1 MILTNR
7 FNVTYDY
14 EKIDRDYDIF
24 QVEKPGY
31 LDKTNILDLV
41 TQQFQARAV
50 QYSFGRTALVL
61 FDKNDISEKQ
71 FRNAIKADY
80 PDATVKKVDILN
92 EESRGKCF
100 YYKDRLL
107 LQLLVNSIRVPRM
120 EGFSYNNLTGKLFYG
135 NPDWVSRDRQT
146 KQPYSMYFL
155 QISFDPGMYLNLD
168 VKTFRKHVFCRNGRY
183 YLLDPN
189 TGYFRRKLKED
200 NVRQEDLFAEAS
212 FGGKHNTVEYL
223 DFSSFEKFRKCKL
236 GVMEQFLQDVRKY
249 LGEYVTLTAEERIG
263 DQCYK
268 ESKKEKEN
276 LSGVDYAVILNQLGV
291 NIVDLCKTEES
302 EQIVHRLVS
311 ELQHFY
317 GITPQLGE
325 LQKDMYNIRLI
336 HVPEYYEEHQLPDP
350 HSEDLHGCIVQHM
363 TQEDHTDLMEPMG
376 DKESPVIHKI
386 LVELILKGDVRSGQI
401 SIYNWEKLS
410 SNKIWTFVQRR
421 KIKAPDGGF
430 ESMPNAAEKATKN
443 RFSYT
448 TVRITPDGKMDFR
461 SFDDMEIAS
470 DEFEERIRYVFD
482 TYEFKQW
489 RGGKEVEGLVFSD
502 INNIHV
508 IIRTKEKTMPNTS
521 AIWSG
526 LKNTNVRDAVARE
539 LVLDALQAYKD
550 FYLDDNVYAEQLAGA
565 VDELPATLTKGELK
579 KLMNMRT
586 KAGKR
591 FNRFLHNEYGIW
603 ISPEI
608 KDSDFSAD
616 YLLENVT
623 DIKYFMDENTDGEG
637 ITSFNYYVGPEKSN
651 LQLSI
656 HNASIVRQVQAEEG
670 VEFQE
675 LLPLMAVD
683 FVRIGSYTVLPF
695 PFKYLRE
702 YCSFAASAGNTSAET
717 IRKYI
722 ASQG

>member
-14 EKIDRDYDIF
+14 EKMDRDYDIF
-24 QVEKPGY
+24 QVEKPEY
-31 LDKTNILDLV
+31 LDKTNILDLA
-41 TQQFQARAV
+41 TRQFQARAV

-71 FRNAIKADY
+71 FRDAIRADY
-80 PDATVKKVDILN
+80 PDATVKKVDVLN
-92 EESRGKCF
+92 EESREKYF

-107 LQLLVNSIRVPRM
+107 LQLLVNSIGDPKM
-120 EGFSYNNLTGKLFYG
+120 KDLSYNNLTGKLFYG
-135 NPDWVSRDRQT
+135 NQGWVSKD
-146 KQPYSMYFL
+146 SVYFL

-168 VKTFRKHVFCRNGRY
+168 VKTFRKVNSRTSRKVNSRNGRY
-183 YLLDPN
+183 YLTDQN
-189 TGYFRRKLKED
+189 NGYFRRKLKED
-200 NVRQEDLFAEAS
+200 NVRQEDLFVEAS
-212 FGGKHNTVEYL
+212 FEGKHNTVEYL

-249 LGEYVTLTAEERIG
+249 LGEYAILTAEERIG

-302 EQIVHRLVS
+302 EQIVNRLFS

-336 HVPEYYEEHQLPDP
+336 HVPEYYEEHQLTDP
-350 HSEDLHGCIVQHM
+350 HSDDLHGCIVQHM
-363 TQEDHTDLMEPMG
+363 TQENHADLMGPMG
-376 DKESPVIHKI
+376 DKESHVIHKI

-410 SNKIWTFVQRR
+410 SNKTWTFVQRR
-421 KIKAPDGGF
+421 KIKAPNGGF
-430 ESMPNAAEKATKN
+430 ESMPNAAGKATKN

-461 SFDDMEIAS
+461 SFDDMGFAS

-482 TYEFKQW
+482 TYESKQW
-489 RGGKEVEGLVFSD
+489 RSGKEVEGLAFSD

-526 LKNTNVRDAVARE
+526 LKDTNVKDAVVRE

-550 FYLDDNVYAEQLAGA
+550 FYPDDNSYAEQLAKQLAGA
-565 VDELPATLTKGELK
+565 DGELQATITKRELK
-579 KLMNMRT
+579 KLMNVRT

-591 FNRFLHNEYGIW
+591 FNRFFHNEYGVW

-608 KDSDFSAD
+608 KDSDFSED

-623 DIKYFMDENTDGEG
+623 DIKYFMDENTDGDG
-637 ITSFNYYVGPEKSN
+637 ITSFNYYVGPAKSN
-651 LQLSI
+651 LKLSI
-656 HNASIVRQVQAEEG
+656 HNASIVRQVQAEEE

-683 FVRIGSYTVLPF
+683 FVRIGFYTVLPF

-702 YCSFAASAGNTSAET
+702 YCL
-717 IRKYI
+717 I
-722 ASQG
+722 Q